1 VHSLPLLSKTKVG
14 KNSRTT
20 IPREVR
26 KILDIKEG
34 DFVEWAFEDGRIII
48 RRGEKSG

>member
-1 VHSLPLLSKTKVG
+1 MHSLPLLSKTKVG

-34 DFVEWAFEDGRIII
+34 DFVEWVFEDGRIIV
-48 RRGEKSG
+48 RRGGRGG

>member
-1 VHSLPLLSKTKVG
+1 L
-14 KNSRTT
+14 
-20 IPREVR
+20 VR
-26 KILDIKEG
+26 IAGQPFQKILDIKEG